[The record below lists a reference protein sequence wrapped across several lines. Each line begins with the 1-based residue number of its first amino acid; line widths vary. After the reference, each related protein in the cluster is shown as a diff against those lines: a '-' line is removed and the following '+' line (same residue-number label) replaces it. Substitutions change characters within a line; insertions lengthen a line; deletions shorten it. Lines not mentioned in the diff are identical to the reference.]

1 MIIKVECMKLI
12 LSKKII
18 LRVVISGLLLLLILQ
33 KISFVEI
40 LKIIEKANILLF
52 LQALLLAILFFVLKS
67 YRLYLLAKLM
77 VKNSEINFGTVLG
90 SSLIGYFYN
99 LVLPSSIG
107 GDFVKGIYLSNRTI
121 SKSSGIFLSFID
133 RVAGLYGFAVLGL
146 LGITLVLIEKL
157 SLPFSL
163 LLVTLIFIFISLGIS
178 IAILLSESLV
188 GIARK
193 IKLLKFLSFFEEID
207 FSQKKIFF
215 VLATVSVFFQIINV
229 ITYIVAAKSIGISL
243 PFEYFY
249 VLIPLLSLVLTLP
262 ITISGIGLREVSAV
276 ALFYGLGVP
285 NEKIVAMTTII
296 FSQFIIIGLAGGI
309 LQIFKTDNN
318 KL

>member
-1 MIIKVECMKLI
+1 MKLI
-12 LSKKII
+12 LSKKIL

-146 LGITLVLIEKL
+146 LGITLVLM
-157 SLPFSL
+157 
-163 LLVTLIFIFISLGIS
+163 TLIFIFISLGIS

>member
-12 LSKKII
+12 LSKKIL

-215 VLATVSVFFQIINV
+215 VLA
-229 ITYIVAAKSIGISL
+229 
-243 PFEYFY
+243 
-249 VLIPLLSLVLTLP
+249 
-262 ITISGIGLREVSAV
+262 
-276 ALFYGLGVP
+276 
-285 NEKIVAMTTII
+285 
-296 FSQFIIIGLAGGI
+296 
-309 LQIFKTDNN
+309 N
-318 KL
+318 KKAP

>member
-1 MIIKVECMKLI
+1 
-12 LSKKII
+12 
-18 LRVVISGLLLLLILQ
+18 
-33 KISFVEI
+33 
-40 LKIIEKANILLF
+40 
-52 LQALLLAILFFVLKS
+52 
-67 YRLYLLAKLM
+67 
-77 VKNSEINFGTVLG
+77 
-90 SSLIGYFYN
+90 
-99 LVLPSSIG
+99 
-107 GDFVKGIYLSNRTI
+107 
-121 SKSSGIFLSFID
+121 LSFID